1 LRAMGKRSYHYGIS
15 IIRDRGIDAAALDYI
30 ESRHG
35 TKGIVFVD
43 GWTGK
48 GAITGELS
56 RTLKD
61 RPGYPAQPRLV
72 VLADPCGCAWLAASD
87 DDWLIPFGIMGAPV
101 SGLISRSVWTEEG
114 LHGCV
119 VCDHLQSFEC
129 SQMLVNTVAHFREQL
144 DGRDLPASG
153 WDAGHN
159 AARWQLSRDVI
170 GGLAERYEVDSIN
183 RIKPGIAEATRA
195 VLRRVPDHV
204 FVRQMDDPDVAL
216 LVGLAK
222 EKGIAVTEAGDAL
235 GQYRAV
241 TIIKKVR

>member
-1 LRAMGKRSYHYGIS
+1 
-15 IIRDRGIDAAALDYI
+15 
-30 ESRHG
+30 
-35 TKGIVFVD
+35 
-43 GWTGK
+43 
-48 GAITGELS
+48 
-56 RTLKD
+56 
-61 RPGYPAQPRLV
+61 
-72 VLADPCGCAWLAASD
+72 
-87 DDWLIPFGIMGAPV
+87 
-101 SGLISRSVWTEEG
+101 
-114 LHGCV
+114 
-119 VCDHLQSFEC
+119 
-129 SQMLVNTVAHFREQL
+129 
-144 DGRDLPASG
+144 
-153 WDAGHN
+153 WDVGNN

-170 GGLAERYEVDSIN
+170 GGLAEQYEVDSIN